1 MTYLWLGPSQIHNC
15 CRLEQNQILMTK
27 MNKLYKIEAN
37 LKTNT
42 EYLDSYNIKNIQN
55 EN

>member
-1 MTYLWLGPSQIHNC
+1 
-15 CRLEQNQILMTK
+15 

-42 EYLDSYNIKNIQN
+42 EYLDSYNTKNIQN